1 MSATGEG
8 NPPDFR
14 PQHVRPPSLAV
25 LGGQSPALALK
36 HADGHRY
43 FTVAPKRWTIATF
56 GTWRIS
62 GWRAL
67 AGGSYS
73 EFGLP
78 AEGYPK
84 KHVLPRRVRKLDS
97 RTSRAFQLPLL
108 CIPYGG
114 LSTGGRHHGRS
125 SGESW
130 LFQAW
135 ARGHREINNPHRH
148 TAARVR
154 PVIEFETGRW
164 RCCLISWR
172 RVWEFGQGMVHT
184 HRHNVRPR

>member
-1 MSATGEG
+1 MATTGPRGHVSATRGQQ
-8 NPPDFR
+8 PSRLP

-25 LGGQSPALALK
+25 LGGQAPVLAPK
-36 HADGHRY
+36 QANGHRH
-43 FTVAPKRWTIATF
+43 FAVVLKRWTVATF

-67 AGGSYS
+67 AGGSHS

-84 KHVLPRRVRKLDS
+84 KHGLPRRGRQLDS

-108 CIPYGG
+108 CRPYGG
-114 LSTGGRHHGRS
+114 PSTGGRRRGRS

-130 LFQAW
+130 LCPAW
-135 ARGHREINNPHRH
+135 ARGHRDIDNRH
-148 TAARVR
+148 GHTTARVR
-154 PVIEFETGRW
+154 PVIDFETGRW
-164 RCCLISWR
+164 
-172 RVWEFGQGMVHT
+172 
-184 HRHNVRPR
+184 